1 MFGKLF
7 GYLSLIRSGKI
18 EKDKVSVLLIV
29 DRLLELH
36 NRKGW
41 IREVVCESM
50 LTLLNVISSDI
61 IVLVIPKLKQLLGN
75 GLLAI
80 SDMTAWQLMLC
91 VGIQQISSAS
101 STDIV
106 KTEMLELLPQ
116 PDIVTPASFSEMIP
130 TLLEATA
137 GFPKVRQLIS
147 VSTFE
152 HTTSTH
158 LFLISGLR
166 IYSRHLL
173 YLLAL
178 LFKILTEVF
187 FANTHNLPICLFSSA
202 ASRVGLHHECS
213 LPYGQRQSAPQKK
226 VSNLKD

>member
-152 HTTSTH
+152 HITSTH
-158 LFLISGLR
+158 LFFFNR
-166 IYSRHLL
+166 IYS
-173 YLLAL
+173 
-178 LFKILTEVF
+178 
-187 FANTHNLPICLFSSA
+187 
-202 ASRVGLHHECS
+202 
-213 LPYGQRQSAPQKK
+213 
-226 VSNLKD
+226 